1 MDCSLDAQKE
11 YHDQTFKRLNYAG
24 KQVCQVDFEKCLFTG
39 CTFTK
44 TAFTGCKFRECVFK
58 ECDLRL
64 AQVRGSTF
72 TNVQFEHSKAAGIDW
87 TLSAWPKGGLFT
99 PVHFVEC
106 DISLS
111 LFVSLN
117 LRKIQIVRCIAKGAD
132 FTEADL
138 TQADCTYTDF
148 TESRF
153 WHTNLT
159 EADFS
164 YATGYDIA
172 ASVNKL
178 KKTKFSLPDA
188 VRLLNDLDII
198 LVNTTTDA
206 SQV

>member
-1 MDCSLDAQKE
+1 MAFSFDAQQE

-24 KQVCQVDFEKCLFTG
+24 RPVSGINFENCLFTG

-44 TAFTGCKFRECVFK
+44 TAFTDCKFRECVFK

-64 AQVRGSTF
+64 AELRGSTF
-72 TNVQFEHSKAAGIDW
+72 LNTQFEQSNAAGIDW
-87 TLSAWPKGGLFT
+87 TISGWPKGGLFT
-99 PVHFVEC
+99 PVLFTAC
-106 DISLS
+106 DISFS
-111 LFVSLN
+111 VFVGLN
-117 LRKIQIVRCIAKGAD
+117 LRKVRIVRCVAKGAN

-159 EADFS
+159 EANLS
-164 YATGYDIA
+164 YATSYDIA

-198 LVNTTTDA
+198 LVGTQAD
-206 SQV
+206 S